1 MRFQSTR
8 GGAPLDFGEAVS
20 LGYPG
25 DGGYFAPETLFEGA
39 ANLRSAVY
47 APLAGF
53 SEVVALAAS
62 ELLPEVLDP
71 RHLVD
76 IVLESYASEP
86 PLHQVDKDILVL
98 DMATGASSSSADYAA
113 AFEARLLGRLAD
125 PGKAFVLAAAS
136 SRDAAALNAAF
147 SASGTGLPLVL
158 LCPEGQ
164 GGDLAATLAGGRGSP
179 VLVLEVEGGPSEASA
194 LERKLAGR
202 SLAGRRVMAGGAAS
216 PSRLVG
222 RSLLLI
228 GLFSI
233 ARRGLSGD
241 LIVTAPPGDLLGLV
255 TGLWAWSW
263 GLPVSAFLLPDLGGD
278 VRPEGEWL
286 APGPGWADASG
297 EPDSLAGAEMLR
309 SFGRDRPLGSLV
321 LRMPLAPGT
330 RGEALVDGLSLDK
343 GSGLALE
350 AARAALA
357 GGLAGHGTIV
367 VPRFAGPLPPP
378 AAAPARSS
386 CPCPLIEASPEALES
401 AVSAFLRQA

>member
-1 MRFQSTR
+1 MRFQGTR
-8 GGAPLDFGEAVS
+8 GCAPLEFREAVS

-25 DGGYFAPETLFEGA
+25 EGGYFVPEPLFEGA
-39 ANLRSAVY
+39 TNLRSAVY

-53 SEVVALAAS
+53 AEVVALAAS
-62 ELLPEVLDP
+62 ELLPELLDP

-76 IVLESYASEP
+76 IVLESYGDEP
-86 PLHQVDKDILVL
+86 PLHQVGKDILVL

-113 AFEARLLGRLAD
+113 AFEAGLLGRLAE
-125 PGKAFVLAAAS
+125 PGKDFVLAAAS
-136 SRDAAALNAAF
+136 SRDASALAAAF
-147 SASGTGLPLVL
+147 SAKGTGLPLVL

-164 GGDLAATLAGGRGSP
+164 GRGLVPSSSGCRSSP
-179 VLVLEVEGGPSEASA
+179 VLVLEVEGGPGAAAA
-194 LERKLAGR
+194 LERNLAGR
-202 SLAGRRVMAGGAAS
+202 SLAGRRAIAGGAAS
-216 PSRLVG
+216 PARLLG

-263 GLPVSAFLLPDLGGD
+263 GLPVSAFLLPDL
-278 VRPEGEWL
+278 EGEL
-286 APGPGWADASG
+286 RHEGEGSDPGLEWAEASG

-321 LRMPLAPGT
+321 LRMPLPSGT
-330 RGEALVDGLSLDK
+330 RGEVLVDGLSLDK
-343 GSGLALE
+343 ATGLALE

-367 VPRFAGPLPPP
+367 VPRFAGPVP
-378 AAAPARSS
+378 APAPSRATS
-386 CPCPLIEASPEALES
+386 PCPLIKASPEALES
-401 AVSAFLRQA
+401 AVAAFLAQS

>member
-8 GGAPLDFGEAVS
+8 GGAPLEFREAVS

-25 DGGYFAPETLFEGA
+25 DGGYFVPEPLFEGT

-53 SEVVALAAS
+53 ADVVALAAS

-76 IVLESYASEP
+76 IVLESYGSEP
-86 PLHQVDKDILVL
+86 PLHPIDKDILVI
-98 DMATGASSSSADYAA
+98 DMASGASASSADYAA
-113 AFEARLLGRLAD
+113 AFEARLLGRLAA
-125 PGKAFVLAAAS
+125 PGKDLVLAAAS
-136 SRDAAALNAAF
+136 SRDAAALGAAF
-147 SASGTGLPLVL
+147 SARGTDLPLVL

-164 GGDLAATLAGGRGSP
+164 GRSLVAPMPVSRGSP
-179 VLVLEVEGGPSEASA
+179 VLVLEVEGGPAAAAA
-194 LERKLAGR
+194 LERDLAGR
-202 SLAGRRVMAGGAAS
+202 TLAGRRVMAGGAAS

-228 GLFSI
+228 GLFSL

-241 LIVTAPPGDLLGLV
+241 LIVAAPPGDLLGLA

-278 VRPEGEWL
+278 VRHTEDGL
-286 APGPGWADASG
+286 AGPGWADASG
-297 EPDSLAGAEMLR
+297 DPDSLAGAEMLR
-309 SFGRDRPLGSLV
+309 NFGHERPLGSLV
-321 LRMPLAPGT
+321 LRMPLPAGMQ
-330 RGEALVDGLSLDK
+330 GEVLVDGLALDE
-343 GSGLALE
+343 GSSLALK

-367 VPRFAGPLPPP
+367 VPRFAGSVPLP
-378 AAAPARSS
+378 AQMH
-386 CPCPLIEASPEALES
+386 CPFPLIKASAEALES
-401 AVSAFLRQA
+401 AISAFLRHA